1 MDGHENPVN
10 PQPRRQLHVGHAAA
24 VCVGM
29 VIGAGIFR
37 TSPEVAAHL
46 DQPATLMLAWAIGG
60 ILSLIG
66 GLCFAEMSAA
76 FPDTGGDYH
85 FLRLAYGQRIAVL
98 FAWSRFSVIHTG
110 SIALLAFVFGDYLN
124 QLIPLGAYGSPA
136 FGALLITA
144 LVLMNLRGL
153 SVGIGAQFV
162 LMLLVLAGLVIVG
175 FAGIH
180 LATAGHQPL
189 PPPADAVPVVLGVAG
204 FGQAMVYVLLAY
216 GGWSDAATLSAEM
229 RDPKRGMPLALAG
242 GLATVFALYLWV
254 NWAYLQ
260 GLGFYG
266 LAHSQAPAADLMRTA
281 FGHPGEVVIVSI
293 VAITSISVM
302 NALLLAG
309 SRTTYA
315 TARDLQALG
324 DVGRWDGEKGV
335 PRGAM
340 IAMGAVSMLLVGFGT
355 LTRGG
360 FSTMVD
366 YLSPV
371 YWFFL
376 MLSGI
381 AVIRLRRRFPD
392 APRPFRV
399 PWYPVLPL
407 LFAASSAYLF
417 YSSLAYVKLGAV
429 LGVGVIL
436 LGALLL
442 WPLMHW
448 HQKRRTESLPE
459 AERRP

>member
-1 MDGHENPVN
+1 MNQIDSPQDS
-10 PQPRRQLHVGHAAA
+10 QPRKQLHVGHAAA

-46 DQPATLMLAWAIGG
+46 NSSGMLMMAWAIGG
-60 ILSLIG
+60 VLSLVG
-66 GLCFAEMSAA
+66 ALCFAEMSAA

-124 QLIPLGAYGSPA
+124 QLIPLGDYGSPI
-136 FGALLITA
+136 FGSLIITG
-144 LVLMNLRGL
+144 LIVLNLRGL
-153 SVGIGAQFV
+153 TVGIGAQFV
-162 LMLLVLAGLVIVG
+162 LMMLVLAGLVVVG
-175 FAGIH
+175 MAGIV
-180 LATAGHQPL
+180 LAAQHHVPISSSPAATTAL
-189 PPPADAVPVVLGVAG
+189 SAAG

-242 GLATVFALYLWV
+242 GLATVFALYIWV

-260 GLGFYG
+260 GLGFSG
-266 LAHSQAPAADLMRTA
+266 LAESQAPAADLMRVA
-281 FGHPGEVVIVSI
+281 FGHAGELLIVTI

-302 NALLLAG
+302 NALILAG

-315 TARDLQALG
+315 AARDLQAFGDLG
-324 DVGRWDGEKGV
+324 KWDGDKGV
-335 PRGAM
+335 PRAAM
-340 IAMGAVSMLLVGFGT
+340 IAMGLVSIALVGFGT
-355 LTRGG
+355 FTRGG

-376 MLSGI
+376 MLSGF
-381 AVIRLRRRFPD
+381 AVIILRKKFPA
-392 APRPFRV
+392 APRTFKV
-399 PWYPVLPL
+399 PLYPLLPL
-407 LFAASSAYLF
+407 LFAASSGYLF
-417 YSSLAYVKLGAV
+417 YSSMAYVKLGAV
-429 LGVGVIL
+429 VGIAVIVF
-436 LGALLL
+436 GAALF

-448 HQKRRTESLPE
+448 HKKRLEKMLSK
-459 AERRP
+459 A

>member
-1 MDGHENPVN
+1 MTDARTDAS
-10 PQPRRQLHVGHAAA
+10 QPRRQLHVGHAAA

-37 TSPEVAAHL
+37 TSPEVAVHL
-46 DQPATLMLAWAIGG
+46 DGPGTLMLAWAIGG
-60 ILSLIG
+60 MLSLIG
-66 GLCFAEMSAA
+66 ALCFAEMASA

-85 FLRLAYGQRIAVL
+85 FLRLAYGQRMAVL
-98 FAWSRFSVIHTG
+98 FAWSRFAVIHTG

-124 QLIPLGAYGSPA
+124 QLVPLGPYGSPV
-136 FGALLITA
+136 FGSLLILA
-144 LVLMNLRGL
+144 LVALNLRGV
-153 SVGIGAQFV
+153 SVGVGAQFL
-162 LMLLVLAGLVIVG
+162 LMLLVLAGLVVVG
-175 FAGIH
+175 LAGVR
-180 LATAGHQPL
+180 LAASGFV
-189 PPPADAVPVVLGVAG
+189 PPVAAAAPAALSLAG
-204 FGQAMVYVLLAY
+204 FGQAMVFVLLAY

-229 RDPKRGMPLALAG
+229 RDPRRGMPLALAG

-260 GLGFYG
+260 GLGFQG
-266 LAHSQAPAADLMRTA
+266 LAASDAPAADLMRVA
-281 FGHPGEVVIVSI
+281 FGRPGEVLIVAI

-324 DVGRWDGEKGV
+324 GIGRWDGEKGV
-335 PRGAM
+335 PRGALL
-340 IAMGAVSMLLVGFGT
+340 AMAGVSIGLVGFGT

-376 MLSGI
+376 MLSAV
-381 AVIRLRRRFPD
+381 AVIVLRRRFPD
-392 APRPFRV
+392 APRPFVV
-399 PWYPVLPL
+399 PWYPLLPL
-407 LFAASSAYLF
+407 LFAASCGYLF
-417 YSSLAYVKLGAV
+417 YSSLAYVKSGAIAGVAVIVLGA
-429 LGVGVIL
+429 
-436 LGALLL
+436 ALL

-448 HQKRRTESLPE
+448 HGRR
-459 AERRP
+459 RG